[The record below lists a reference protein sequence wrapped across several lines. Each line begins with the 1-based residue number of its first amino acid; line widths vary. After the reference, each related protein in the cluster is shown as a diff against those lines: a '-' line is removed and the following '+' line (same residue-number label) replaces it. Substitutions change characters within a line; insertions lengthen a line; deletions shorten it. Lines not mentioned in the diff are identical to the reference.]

1 MLIFVRL
8 FHQIVIRSEDRV
20 SQRFL
25 WRDGDNQNNPEEY
38 EMVVMTLG
46 AACFPCSARFVIKR
60 NAFEHKLSDP
70 KSAEAIVIYHYV
82 DDFVVSFDNIE
93 EAIRI
98 SKEVRSIH
106 EEGGFDLRGF
116 P

>member
-1 MLIFVRL
+1 MKWLL
-8 FHQIVIRSEDRV
+8 
-20 SQRFL
+20 
-25 WRDGDNQNNPEEY
+25 
-38 EMVVMTLG
+38 
-46 AACFPCSARFVIKR
+46 CFPCSARFVIKT
-60 NAFEHKLSDP
+60 NALEYTLSDP

-98 SKEVRSIH
+98 SKEVRTIH
-106 EEGGFDLRGF
+106 KEGGFNLRGF